1 MENLITGAS
10 TPIHTFAI
18 KEPEVE
24 SQPEVRFINEA
35 DFQGFTYTGISIE
48 IPTPLVKTSS
58 IGLFGIN
65 VDGFIPTFSHNAVST
80 LYRNL
85 FPVQVT
91 DSAINTSGLEIYH
104 EVIALPVLTNYL
116 CHRYV
121 SGDIGIAMRIT
132 SNTSQAGNLLI
143 AQTSGVS
150 RNYYLKN
157 ETYKGL
163 QFLNSSNNPSDF
175 APNGMCVVDL
185 SLNRHVAITPVRRCN
200 TGVMDLAKK
209 IVELDKAVAKTT
221 NLYPFLNQF
230 LEDWLLFG
238 IQTTIPHET
247 ANIINLAFY
256 FDWSRV
262 KFYTPMLPYIPRL
275 PLEDGEQILLYINTF
290 KNKTA
295 VDNVSAWT
303 WWPKQFGAASD
314 LVKFRKYVLDVPIT
328 SKTTKRVASYVK
340 TLIDH
345 RNEFSE
351 AEASDAT
358 KTTTGKATIS
368 EKSSTTTQ
376 QPLNNNVYA

>member
-35 DFQGFTYTGISIE
+35 DFQGFTYTGINIE

-58 IGLFGIN
+58 IGIFGIN
-65 VDGFIPTFSHNAVST
+65 IDGFIPSFTHNAIST

-91 DSAINTSGLEIYH
+91 DSAINISGLQVYH
-104 EVIALPVLTNYL
+104 EVIALPALTNYL

-121 SGDIGIAMRIT
+121 EGDIGIAMRIT
-132 SNTSQAGNLLI
+132 SNTTQAGNLLI
-143 AQTSGVS
+143 AQTSGVT
-150 RNYYLKN
+150 RNFYTKTDN
-157 ETYKGL
+157 YKGL

-200 TGVMDLAKK
+200 TRVMDLAKK
-209 IVELDKAVAKTT
+209 IYELDKMITKTT

-238 IQTTIPHET
+238 LQTTIPHET

-275 PLEDGEQILLYINTF
+275 PLDDGEQILLYLTTF
-290 KNKTA
+290 KDKPGI
-295 VDNVSAWT
+295 DNVRNWS
-303 WWPKQFGAASD
+303 WWPKNFGTASD
-314 LVKFRKYVLDVPIT
+314 LLKFKKYALDVPIH

-345 RNEFSE
+345 RDEFQHKPES
-351 AEASDAT
+351 ADN
-358 KTTTGKATIS
+358 TTSTT
-368 EKSSTTTQ
+368 EKSSSTTKDPTS
-376 QPLNNNVYA
+376 NNVYV